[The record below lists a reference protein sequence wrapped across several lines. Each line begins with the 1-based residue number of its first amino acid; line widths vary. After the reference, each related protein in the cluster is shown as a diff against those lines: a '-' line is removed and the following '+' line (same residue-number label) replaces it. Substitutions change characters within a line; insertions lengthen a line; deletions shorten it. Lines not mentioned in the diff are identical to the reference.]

1 MRLTRKARHDEIDE
15 SFPLSTL
22 KGFDVVP
29 YGRVKTG
36 DNAVPDSGL
45 DDLLGVWRP
54 LDICD
59 GLEFVV
65 GICESESELKSPVPA
80 KEVEDGMYT
89 HVKITAPFA
98 GLDGI
103 TNPFPVPRS
112 CGLLPHLESHT
123 QYNSEMLFQRRI
135 SGKFRD
141 SIRPIRFLYSSDE
154 HNPLSFPPVLFAC
167 EIDRSPVDGKFC
179 IIG

>member
-1 MRLTRKARHDEIDE
+1 MRLTRKSRHDEIDE
-15 SFPLSTL
+15 SFPFSAVE
-22 KGFDVVP
+22 GFDVVP
-29 YGRVKTG
+29 YGRVKSG
-36 DNAVPDSGL
+36 DDAVPDSGL
-45 DDLLGVWRP
+45 DDLLGVWLP
-54 LDICD
+54 LDVGD

-80 KEVEDGMYT
+80 KEVEDGIYT
-89 HVKITAPFA
+89 HVKITAPSA
-98 GLDGI
+98 ALDAI

-141 SIRPIRFLYSSDE
+141 SIRPIRFL
-154 HNPLSFPPVLFAC
+154 
-167 EIDRSPVDGKFC
+167 
-179 IIG
+179 